1 MKKTSCDIA
10 VIGGGAAA
18 LAFSVMVKGR
28 KVTLFEKA
36 PRAGKKLLAT
46 GNGRCNLTGL
56 GVSPADYNVPDFVR
70 PVLDAFSPSAAVE
83 FFRGIGLLTRVSSGR
98 VYPYSEC
105 ASSVLDVLIAA
116 SRENGAETVTGA
128 EVTEVRPAGDGFAL
142 TVRMTDGEGSRTEKV
157 GANNVVL
164 ATGSPATS
172 GSDSLALFAALG
184 HKVRPFVPS
193 LVPLKTDR
201 ESVKGLGGVRV
212 KCAATL
218 AGRREEGEILFR
230 DYGLS
235 GILALDLSA
244 AVARG
249 EAAAGDSVVLDF
261 MPELTESEVAEWV
274 ASRDGDVERV
284 LRGAFHSRL
293 AERIAWR
300 AGLTLRDIPDA
311 AAVARAVK
319 HYTLTLEGTLDASQA
334 QVMSGGLSTECFD
347 AQLASRIV
355 PGAYAVGEAL
365 DVDGLCGGC
374 NLQWAWAS
382 AYAAAGAL
390 SRG

>member
-36 PRAGKKLLAT
+36 PRTGKKLLAT

-70 PVLDAFSPSAAVE
+70 PVLDAFPPSAAVE

-128 EVTEVRPAGDGFAL
+128 EVTEVRPAGEGFVL

-218 AGRREEGEILFR
+218 AGRCARKGR
-230 DYGLS
+230 S
-235 GILALDLSA
+235 SSA
-244 AVARG
+244 IT
-249 EAAAGDSVVLDF
+249 D
-261 MPELTESEVAEWV
+261 
-274 ASRDGDVERV
+274 
-284 LRGAFHSRL
+284 
-293 AERIAWR
+293 
-300 AGLTLRDIPDA
+300 
-311 AAVARAVK
+311 
-319 HYTLTLEGTLDASQA
+319 
-334 QVMSGGLSTECFD
+334 
-347 AQLASRIV
+347 
-355 PGAYAVGEAL
+355 
-365 DVDGLCGGC
+365 
-374 NLQWAWAS
+374 
-382 AYAAAGAL
+382 
-390 SRG
+390 

>member
-70 PVLDAFSPSAAVE
+70 PVLDAFPPSAAVE

-105 ASSVLDVLIAA
+105 ASSVLDVLLAA

-128 EVTEVRPAGDGFAL
+128 EVTEVRPAGDSFVL
-142 TVRMTDGEGSRTEKV
+142 TVRMTDGDGSRTEKV
-157 GANNVVL
+157 GANNVML

-249 EAAAGDSVVLDF
+249 EAASGDCVALDF
-261 MPELTESEVAEWV
+261 MP
-274 ASRDGDVERV
+274 V
-284 LRGAFHSRL
+284 L
-293 AERIAWR
+293 I
-300 AGLTLRDIPDA
+300 
-311 AAVARAVK
+311 
-319 HYTLTLEGTLDASQA
+319 
-334 QVMSGGLSTECFD
+334 EC
-347 AQLASRIV
+347 
-355 PGAYAVGEAL
+355 
-365 DVDGLCGGC
+365 
-374 NLQWAWAS
+374 
-382 AYAAAGAL
+382 
-390 SRG
+390 